1 MMWQLP
7 KKKTPHFSLSSTSS
21 LPSSCCSSTA
31 AKSKQPHRGGEW
43 NGAEPSPRPT
53 RVAAAAGEQVW
64 SGGDAA
70 VESRSRVRI
79 ESKGVSSVKKRGG
92 MAMTGYKYQ
101 AQELMRDYLL
111 ADPLVPYTSVL
122 VGIALCK
129 MAYDLTRVL
138 SSFYFKGYSSLTKI
152 QRVEWN
158 NRGMSSAHAIF
169 ITAISLYLVM
179 STDLFSDRLKGPITF
194 RNSIISTFALG
205 VSVGY
210 FIADL
215 AMIFWLYPSLGGMEY
230 IVHHTLSLVA
240 IAYTMLSGEGQFYTY
255 MVLISETTTP
265 EINLRW
271 FLDTAGLKKSSAYL
285 VNGILMFVAWL
296 VARILLFI
304 YVFYHIYLHYSQVM
318 QMHAFGYYLTFIVPS
333 VLFVMNTMWFMKIL
347 KGVKKTLGKWS

>member
-1 MMWQLP
+1 
-7 KKKTPHFSLSSTSS
+7 
-21 LPSSCCSSTA
+21 
-31 AKSKQPHRGGEW
+31 
-43 NGAEPSPRPT
+43 
-53 RVAAAAGEQVW
+53 
-64 SGGDAA
+64 

-205 VSVGY
+205 VLNN
-210 FIADL
+210 I
-215 AMIFWLYPSLGGMEY
+215 
-230 IVHHTLSLVA
+230 H
-240 IAYTMLSGEGQFYTY
+240 
-255 MVLISETTTP
+255 
-265 EINLRW
+265 
-271 FLDTAGLKKSSAYL
+271 YL
-285 VNGILMFVAWL
+285 
-296 VARILLFI
+296 
-304 YVFYHIYLHYSQVM
+304 Q
-318 QMHAFGYYLTFIVPS
+318 
-333 VLFVMNTMWFMKIL
+333 
-347 KGVKKTLGKWS
+347 